1 MTRENAPRR
10 ATTPASA
17 GRAARGAAQAG
28 SDSSGAAP
36 TAGKKT
42 PTKKTQPNKTTAN
55 KTTANKTGDEATP
68 PRKTNPPR
76 KTSST
81 STRKASAPKHAT
93 SEKAV
98 PEKAVSEKTLRDL
111 ERASGRLAQASV
123 AAMEDELSWFGR
135 MPADQRAS
143 VLLIAQTGAAG
154 FVRWLRNPEHALE
167 LTTEAFRGAPRDL
180 SRWISLRQTVS
191 LVRLAVEV
199 FEQQLPPFAADE
211 AERAALVE
219 GILRYGREVA
229 FAAASSYAAAA
240 EARGAWDARLEAL
253 VVDGIVRG
261 DAEESVLS
269 RAAALGWDP
278 AANATVLVGTSPSD
292 DPPTVVFEVRSR
304 AARAGCPVLLGVQG
318 TRLVVVAGGAD
329 DGQARD
335 GSLLE
340 TLSAAFGDGPIV
352 AGPTVGSLAEA
363 HISAAE
369 ALSAMRAVV
378 AWPTAPRPVRSADLL
393 PERALAGDPS
403 AERHLIEHIARPL
416 EEAGPALLET
426 VEVYLEVGGVLE
438 MCARQ
443 LFVHPNTV
451 RYRLKKAAELT
462 GRNAA
467 DPRDALVL
475 RVALAAGRLARSR
488 GQW

>member
-1 MTRENAPRR
+1 MPNRL
-10 ATTPASA
+10 SA
-17 GRAARGAAQAG
+17 R
-28 SDSSGAAP
+28 
-36 TAGKKT
+36 
-42 PTKKTQPNKTTAN
+42 
-55 KTTANKTGDEATP
+55 
-68 PRKTNPPR
+68 
-76 KTSST
+76 
-81 STRKASAPKHAT
+81 
-93 SEKAV
+93 
-98 PEKAVSEKTLRDL
+98 TLREL
-111 ERASGRLAQASV
+111 ERASGSLAKASV
-123 AAMEDELSWFGR
+123 AAMEERLSWFSR
-135 MPADQRAS
+135 LPADQRAS
-143 VLLIAQTGAAG
+143 VLLITQTGAAG
-154 FVRWLRNPEHALE
+154 FVRWLRDPEHALE
-167 LTTEAFRGAPRDL
+167 LTTEAFRAAPRDL
-180 SRWISLRQTVS
+180 SRWISLRQTVG
-191 LVRLAVEV
+191 LVRLAIEV
-199 FEQQLPPFAADE
+199 FEQQLPDFAADE
-211 AERAALVE
+211 AENAALVE

-278 AANATVLVGTSPSD
+278 AASATVMVGTSPSD

-329 DGQARD
+329 DEQARD
-335 GSLLE
+335 GALLD
-340 TLSAAFGDGPIV
+340 TLAAAFGDGPIV
-352 AGPTVGSLAEA
+352 AGPTVAGLGEA
-363 HISAAE
+363 HASAAE

-378 AWPTAPRPVRSADLL
+378 AWPGAPRPVRSVDLL

-403 AERHLIEHIARPL
+403 AERRLVDEIAKPL
-416 EEAGPALLET
+416 EEAGPALLAT
-426 VEVYLEVGGVLE
+426 VEGYLETGGVLE

-451 RYRLKKAAELT
+451 RYRLRKAAELT

-475 RVALAAGRLARSR
+475 RVALAASRLAGARS
-488 GQW
+488 QW